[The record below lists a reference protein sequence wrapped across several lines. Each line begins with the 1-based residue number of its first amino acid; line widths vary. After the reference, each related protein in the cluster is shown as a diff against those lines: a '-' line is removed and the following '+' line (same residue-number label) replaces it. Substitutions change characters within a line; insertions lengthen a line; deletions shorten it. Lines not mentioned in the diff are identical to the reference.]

1 MQNKTNNSWN
11 ESSVICSKK
20 IQNTNEANMRYL
32 PLLGILAIVIF
43 TFGILFWWQ
52 ISTYM
57 DYKKKYGHLFKNDKS
72 NLKGNS

>member
-1 MQNKTNNSWN
+1 
-11 ESSVICSKK
+11 
-20 IQNTNEANMRYL
+20 MRYY
-32 PLLGILAIVIF
+32 PLLGILAIIIF

>member
-1 MQNKTNNSWN
+1 MIKDL
-11 ESSVICSKK
+11 VICSKK
-20 IQNTNEANMRYL
+20 TPKTNEANMRYL
-32 PLLGILAIVIF
+32 PLLGILAIIIF